1 MDLGILPPNVPKP
14 VIFHLINF
22 VFYSLAQSKLILIW
36 KDDVYLIKLT
46 KSKLDR
52 DLLIINKDAKDK
64 EILLKD
70 RNSLWKPEVV
80 ITIQLKGMKSRI
92 KLSPCLAIHHLG
104 HTSHFSCTPDSPTDH
119 VLDCSK
125 SHIYCYSISMRCLY

>member
-1 MDLGILPPNVPKP
+1 MSSTVWLNQNWFSSGI
-14 VIFHLINF
+14 
-22 VFYSLAQSKLILIW
+22 S
-36 KDDVYLIKLT
+36 DDVYLIKLT

-80 ITIQLKGMKSRI
+80 ITI
-92 KLSPCLAIHHLG
+92 
-104 HTSHFSCTPDSPTDH
+104 
-119 VLDCSK
+119 
-125 SHIYCYSISMRCLY
+125 